1 MKAISNYVHAV
12 KRAPKEVMSTFKGK
26 HKIKHIAF
34 AAGGA
39 LGTFALGGVVTSSV
53 LVPVLGRI
61 GAAGIVGSPMGMRL
75 VGGMVPFTLG
85 YVASH
90 FIRNADLKK
99 ALMVGGAVAS
109 LVEIAKPGMMAS
121 LMARV
126 TALVPA
132 HAAAVVPAPVAAAAK
147 AGPVHGMM
155 GLAGYVDSPA
165 YQGTGGYV
173 DSPAYQGT
181 GEQDAMA
188 GYVDS
193 PAYQGTGDQDDDLA
207 SGDDVMAG
215 VEGYLEQSQAGYAS
229 YLN

>member
-1 MKAISNYVHAV
+1 MKVLSRYVSAV
-12 KRAPKEVMSTFKGK
+12 KHAPREILSTFKGS
-26 HKIKHIAF
+26 HKVKHILF

-39 LGTFALGGVVTSSV
+39 LGTFALGGMVTQSL
-53 LVPVLGRI
+53 LVPLLGRV
-61 GAAGIVGSPMGMRL
+61 GAANLMINPLSKRI

-85 YVASH
+85 YVASK
-90 FIRNADLKK
+90 FVRNANIKR
-99 ALMVGGAVAS
+99 ALQVGGAVAS
-109 LVEIAKPGMMAS
+109 LVEIASPGMMAG
-121 LMARV
+121 LFGRV
-126 TALVPA
+126 TSFA
-132 HAAAVVPAPVAAAAK
+132 PAPVAAVIPASAK
-147 AGPVHGMM
+147 AGPVHGMF
-155 GLAGYVDSPA
+155 GLDGYVDSPA

-181 GEQDAMA
+181 GDADDMA

-207 SGDDVMAG
+207 ANSDDVMAG